1 MAFLQS
7 LPSDEIPRYHRVACA
22 SLTIRSHFD
31 LMVWLQGDMQD
42 YLPHDIMIT
51 AWGNFQSQEIQ
62 FDIISSMVG
71 VRSHIDN
78 SETIKPLLTQ
88 LFARWEG
95 FGHTPFSLSAGADGF
110 TVDGD
115 QLNCAV
121 TGALQGMRSAIVHGI
136 KDRRGNHDCLYV
148 AFSVNSTCTNNQRL
162 AMAMVLP
169 YIDAAL
175 RQVEHL
181 PHQKQAF
188 KPNPVEQVLL
198 HDYGLSEREAEV
210 MHWVAAGKTNPEIG
224 LILDISG
231 FTIKNHL
238 QRVFKKLD
246 VLNRA
251 QAVSRINTLSKRV

>member
-1 MAFLQS
+1 
-7 LPSDEIPRYHRVACA
+7 
-22 SLTIRSHFD
+22 
-31 LMVWLQGDMQD
+31 MVWLQGDMQD

-95 FGHTPFSLSAGADGF
+95 FGCEPF
-110 TVDGD
+110 TVNAGTNGFSVNGD
-115 QLNCAV
+115 QINCAV
-121 TGALQGMRSAIVHGI
+121 TGALQDMRSATVHGI
-136 KDRRGNHDCLYV
+136 KDRRGSHDCLYV
-148 AFSVNSTCTNNQRL
+148 AFSTNSVCPKNERF
-162 AMAMVLP
+162 AMAMALP

-181 PHQKQAF
+181 PHQTEVF
-188 KPNPVEQVLL
+188 KPNPVEELLL

-224 LILDISG
+224 LILDISV

-246 VLNRA
+246 ALNRA
-251 QAVSRINTLSKRV
+251 QAVSKIKTLSSRV